1 MYVDIA
7 DKVTEDLIKQD
18 TGNLIDRVG
27 LTNNTGATVSS
38 GTLMGKA
45 NKIISDL
52 GTANSSINTL
62 TTNIGSTSASG
73 GTTTSGSVMAKL
85 NKIVGN
91 TNTLVNGVSIVKRV
105 LFGTHICN
113 TASQMTIDLG
123 VTINPSKTIIL
134 IQNDISEV
142 HTEEGSGT
150 TGATYV
156 THLSHVTEINSTNFK
171 FTSNYGKNWHANV
184 YGTISWQLI
193 EFY

>member
-18 TGNLIDRVG
+18 TGNIVDRVG
-27 LTNNTGATVSS
+27 VTNNTGATVSS
-38 GTLMGKA
+38 GTLMGKS

-52 GTANSSINTL
+52 GTANSNINTL

-91 TNTLVNGVSIVKRV
+91 TNTLVQGVSVVKRV
-105 LFGTHICN
+105 LRGSCSSDVTSVTFGSGI
-113 TASQMTIDLG
+113 
-123 VTINPSKTIIL
+123 TINPDKVL
-134 IQNDISEV
+134 IFIDNQVIGFGVGDY
-142 HTEEGSGT
+142 GGT
-150 TGATYV
+150 TGTTGYVYGALVESITSTGFTFTRNYV
-156 THLSHVTEINSTNFK
+156 TSHTTRYYKIN
-171 FTSNYGKNWHANV
+171 
-184 YGTISWQLI
+184 WQLI